1 MKDLTKHSILFFTL
15 LLFFVSGSL
24 LPVSIGHALPVVQSL
39 ASDETNIKCYS
50 LDVVF
55 LIDQSGSM
63 IRRTESG
70 GPNDPSG
77 LRKSAVDW
85 VINWLGDNVLSYC
98 PDAIHRI
105 AVISWGDKAETD
117 LVDNISP
124 RTIQEWSLSRD
135 NLKAQVIFHD
145 FPYTQPVVAFEEAQ
159 DILTEFASLPLGDL
173 PRKRLIIFVTDGVPA
188 FAGIDVAK
196 YSNDL
201 TNKVR
206 LMFPFDT
213 ELLLQEKCLTEALE
227 QAKKAGKITLSPEDK
242 NNCLGNYKV
251 NENAYGNSTYIWSIL
266 LNANDGVPYKNYVS
280 FYNAMDTIAQEHAG
294 YVTAI
299 TQSIDIPATF
309 LDIMTSVAGV
319 RAEKLGCQS
328 FAMEPYLQ
336 QATLSFFKIDKDIA
350 VEISY
355 QDGDQ
360 TYTITQ
366 DDLKNNT
373 TWPLELPGF
382 IVKDYTSDN
391 TIERYV
397 FLRPHAGYWNIR
409 APITS
414 DCKGIQAFF
423 EPLDFAAEQLSPSS
437 TVPQY
442 DLEPYYDQS
451 SPVYIEYRLINRE
464 SPLEIIEPDPQY
476 PLTITATLKGPGSES
491 QMDLAMVYDHERE
504 SYRSQVPL
512 NVSVVGKY
520 EFSVR
525 AETTYVDTK
534 ISGKRIL
541 FVDGPRFF
549 EVTPVTPFKILI
561 SEPQPKQVYSLHG
574 GPKTSF
580 SIKPIEFRVVLTDR
594 NGNKIEPSQVFL
606 DLNSALQGEV
616 TSSDGEK
623 VEVSFAPDPNRP
635 DEFIGQV
642 TSLRD
647 EGNYHLSVSV
657 KDEEAYVAQYR
668 PDNKIVET
676 DFILRD
682 TLWTRPLTYK
692 VLGIILLM
700 FIIACII
707 VTALNRNNPVTGTL
721 VFEIGD
727 THIADIPIGTGW
739 NVTKVSRRTLQ
750 AYPSLGLKSLKAY
763 KSKEQLGC
771 VDYSAIDMNRNPYS
785 GTLMPESTTPF
796 AGGITVRY
804 EPLES
809 Q

>member
-1 MKDLTKHSILFFTL
+1 MKKTIKNPIHIIVFL
-15 LLFFVSGSL
+15 SL
-24 LPVSIGHALPVVQSL
+24 LISITFLPISFAYALPTRQSVTFD
-39 ASDETNIKCYS
+39 SNNINCYS

-63 IRRTESG
+63 SRRTESG

-145 FPYTQPVVAFEEAQ
+145 YPYTQPVVAFEEAQ

-173 PRKRLIIFVTDGVPA
+173 PRKRMIIFVTDGVPA

-206 LMFPFDT
+206 LMFPFDS
-213 ELLLQEKCLTEALE
+213 ELLLQEKCLTEALA

-266 LNANDGVPYKNYVS
+266 LNANDGVPYKYYAS

-299 TQSIDIPATF
+299 TQSFDIPAKF

-319 RAEKLGCQS
+319 RAERLGCQS

-373 TWPLELPGF
+373 TWPLNLSGF
-382 IVKDYTSDN
+382 IVKD
-391 TIERYV
+391 
-397 FLRPHAGYWNIR
+397 L
-409 APITS
+409 
-414 DCKGIQAFF
+414 
-423 EPLDFAAEQLSPSS
+423 
-437 TVPQY
+437 
-442 DLEPYYDQS
+442 
-451 SPVYIEYRLINRE
+451 
-464 SPLEIIEPDPQY
+464 
-476 PLTITATLKGPGSES
+476 
-491 QMDLAMVYDHERE
+491 
-504 SYRSQVPL
+504 
-512 NVSVVGKY
+512 
-520 EFSVR
+520 
-525 AETTYVDTK
+525 
-534 ISGKRIL
+534 
-541 FVDGPRFF
+541 
-549 EVTPVTPFKILI
+549 
-561 SEPQPKQVYSLHG
+561 
-574 GPKTSF
+574 
-580 SIKPIEFRVVLTDR
+580 
-594 NGNKIEPSQVFL
+594 
-606 DLNSALQGEV
+606 
-616 TSSDGEK
+616 
-623 VEVSFAPDPNRP
+623 
-635 DEFIGQV
+635 
-642 TSLRD
+642 
-647 EGNYHLSVSV
+647 
-657 KDEEAYVAQYR
+657 
-668 PDNKIVET
+668 
-676 DFILRD
+676 
-682 TLWTRPLTYK
+682 
-692 VLGIILLM
+692 
-700 FIIACII
+700 
-707 VTALNRNNPVTGTL
+707 
-721 VFEIGD
+721 
-727 THIADIPIGTGW
+727 
-739 NVTKVSRRTLQ
+739 
-750 AYPSLGLKSLKAY
+750 
-763 KSKEQLGC
+763 
-771 VDYSAIDMNRNPYS
+771 
-785 GTLMPESTTPF
+785 
-796 AGGITVRY
+796 
-804 EPLES
+804 
-809 Q
+809 